1 MAETPG
7 MITSGMPSP
16 YSGSIEP
23 RYNAAATLRA
33 YEREKKAQPFVSGAS
48 PYPAVRAGTS
58 YMNPGGVP
66 ENVKNALA
74 DRGYNPDGTK
84 MSPEAQRAY
93 QTNKLIGQYSQYRSP
108 PSVRTPQNQSLP
120 PGFAAD
126 TPISGMPS
134 LADVG
139 QRLYDAAVGTGKA
152 ITGALGAGI
161 NALANVGVRPGSV
174 VSTDQGLRI
183 VGEDGTLTPYS
194 LERERVV
201 NMMRPDY
208 AYTPPVDPAIGRMPR
223 PAPQYGPMP
232 TPTGEE
238 GITPSSGLAAIPTP
252 VSMGL
257 IAPPRPRPRP
267 ENLRPAPPRPVA
279 RPSDLMDAYTPK
291 YPGPDGVTD
300 EDIGGV
306 FEQGDG
312 EVPDSAV
319 PFSQI
324 DPETM
329 KAYGEM
335 LGPVGMVNFS
345 RMAEPSMAGIGQLVG
360 DTTIR
365 PALSRYG
372 NVGGEMVGTL
382 GNRGVVASAAPNPFQ
397 RTPGSTLPKSPFG
410 VNPTDWGSFREGII
424 DQINE
429 GYKKLTGRSAPNE
442 RILEV
447 ETLPEEGAS
456 PSQETASPSQDSTI
470 TPEAEEAQEAARRR
484 AQTARRVS
492 TPLLNIAAPGLGTV
506 AGQVFKF
513 ADAQMQKLVDAYQ
526 DASMTERKAMEER
539 YPNLIPRAEAMGI
552 NSYYGMDKYNAWA
565 EKSGLRAP
573 PSREGGGSRSDDQYG
588 INRGITSDGIS
599 GDSGSD
605 SGGGTGGTGGSDNGR
620 RPYIYYEWDLGVNIP
635 SPSDPTYTM
644 YMTYLAE
651 RNAAQAAMYR

>member
-1 MAETPG
+1 
-7 MITSGMPSP
+7 MITNGMPSP
-16 YSGSIEP
+16 YSGTIQP
-23 RYNAAATLRA
+23 RFNAESTLRA
-33 YEREKKAQPFVSGAS
+33 YEQAKRAQPSKVE
-48 PYPAVRAGTS
+48 PGTS

-120 PGFAAD
+120 PGFSAD

-279 RPSDLMDAYTPK
+279 RPSDLMDSYTPRTPSTLN
-291 YPGPDGVTD
+291 YPGADGITG

-306 FEQGDG
+306 
-312 EVPDSAV
+312 
-319 PFSQI
+319 
-324 DPETM
+324 
-329 KAYGEM
+329 YGEGDSEGYEGVPGKI
-335 LGPVGMVNFS
+335 GPRSFLNLYSEGLPPGY
-345 RMAEPSMAGIGQLVG
+345 AE
-360 DTTIR
+360 
-365 PALSRYG
+365 RYG
-372 NVGGEMVGTL
+372 L
-382 GNRGVVASAAPNPFQ
+382 D
-397 RTPGSTLPKSPFG
+397 K
-410 VNPTDWGSFREGII
+410 
-424 DQINE
+424 
-429 GYKKLTGRSAPNE
+429 E
-442 RILEV
+442 RVLEV
-447 ETLPEEGAS
+447 EDFPEEGVSPADEDRNAS
-456 PSQETASPSQDSTI
+456 PSQGGLTEDQRKKAEKEINRAKPVVRGVTTAT
-470 TPEAEEAQEAARRR
+470 
-484 AQTARRVS
+484 
-492 TPLLNIAAPGLGTV
+492 GLATGLPFGTV
-506 AGQVFKF
+506 SGF
-513 ADAQMQKLVDAYQ
+513 AFNKYKENKLKQLEDYA
-526 DASMTERKAMEER
+526 AMTK
-539 YPNLIPRAEAMGI
+539 
-552 NSYYGMDKYNAWA
+552 A
-565 EKSGLRAP
+565 EKRVAEKKNPELVGWANRLGIPSENDYSSYQNWASERGLRAP
-573 PSREGGGSRSDDQYG
+573 PSREGGGG
-588 INRGITSDGIS
+588 GIS
-599 GDSGSD
+599 DIVAGGPSGT
-605 SGGGTGGTGGSDNGR
+605 SGGTTEPPSTQPPAQSGR
-620 RPYIYYEWDLGVNIP
+620 RPDIYYMWDLGVNIP
-635 SPSDPTYTM
+635 SPNDPTYTM